1 MNQLVPGEIG
11 QQSQELH
18 GIRSGWESS
27 KPDRRS
33 STAKYRAVLSSP
45 RFEGQPVTTLDH
57 GLTDARIAQRG
68 PQPAHRNL
76 DGMLVG
82 ALALCEFQQI
92 RSTVKVAIP
101 VTRTMSN
108 SWVRSG

>member
-1 MNQLVPGEIG
+1 
-11 QQSQELH
+11 
-18 GIRSGWESS
+18 
-27 KPDRRS
+27 
-33 STAKYRAVLSSP
+33 
-45 RFEGQPVTTLDH
+45 
-57 GLTDARIAQRG
+57 LTDARIAQRG